1 MFLTPLLRLIDTLLL
16 NIYFIEMILGLRK
29 SPLASQPFSEEA
41 KLAKVSYSEAV
52 LYKFGGLSLC
62 R

>member
-1 MFLTPLLRLIDTLLL
+1 MFLTPLLRVIDTLLL

-29 SPLASQPFSEEA
+29 SQLASQLFSEEA
-41 KLAKVSYSEAV
+41 KL
-52 LYKFGGLSLC
+52 